1 MIKKPWHSKRND
13 KLYSEDKMVLK
24 KSWDIKKKK
33 KKKNKTKIKKKKKE
47 KTYSNIKKHNICIYA
62 YKKLMREMSD

>member
-33 KKKNKTKIKKKKKE
+33 KE